1 MQCTFKL
8 LPLKTETRLIQTI
21 QMRYKTRYQIYC
33 KRNPLKLLFG
43 IYRGVIFV
51 QALILVLQHI
61 AYVIYK
67 SIIYLL
73 TVSCITI
80 KTGNF
85 VHIYYFRHW
94 AQKLGPFF
102 YAAFLPL
109 TIRTTDG
116 APASTHG
123 FTDQT
128 CRVQKCIEFFGQLVS
143 SHTFLSARPVSK
155 VSHSKI
161 WQAIYWRFPHHD
173 KACFALIF
181 CSLGR

>member
-1 MQCTFKL
+1 MLCTFKL

-21 QMRYKTRYQIYC
+21 KMRYKTRYQIYC

-51 QALILVLQHI
+51 QALIPVLHRL
-61 AYVIYK
+61 YVIYK

-102 YAAFLPL
+102 STPPVLPL

-128 CRVQKCIEFFGQLVS
+128 CRVQKCIEFLGQLVS

-173 KACFALIF
+173 
-181 CSLGR
+181 

>member
-1 MQCTFKL
+1 MLLPKMSTIWCKYLTSKLIMFTLSNVKMDLFQVTFSAAIDSHYKSMNQGWIVIAWPISIFVNMQCTFKL

-94 AQKLGPFF
+94 AQKLGPLF
-102 YAAFLPL
+102 
-109 TIRTTDG
+109 
-116 APASTHG
+116 
-123 FTDQT
+123 
-128 CRVQKCIEFFGQLVS
+128 
-143 SHTFLSARPVSK
+143 
-155 VSHSKI
+155 
-161 WQAIYWRFPHHD
+161 WRRQS
-173 KACFALIF
+173 C
-181 CSLGR
+181 C

>member
-1 MQCTFKL
+1 MWKWIFSKWLSPQLDSHHKVWIKDEFFIAWPISIFVNMQCTFKL

-94 AQKLGPFF
+94 AQKLGPLF
-102 YAAFLPL
+102 
-109 TIRTTDG
+109 
-116 APASTHG
+116 
-123 FTDQT
+123 
-128 CRVQKCIEFFGQLVS
+128 
-143 SHTFLSARPVSK
+143 
-155 VSHSKI
+155 
-161 WQAIYWRFPHHD
+161 WRRQS
-173 KACFALIF
+173 C
-181 CSLGR
+181 C